1 MAELKVNE
9 PFKKHMDKKSFQ
21 GRAESAV
28 WKKYVTERCDL
39 RAVLDVM
46 DNINAADISP
56 KQKSALMQRILDF
69 AQNLSSHIYYG
80 RVKVPD
86 SIDNE
91 TIKEFNLRTQHSAY
105 QKYHWK
111 KHYGEPAHGD
121 GYWDENNNFIEVHH
135 HTSRRTDSK
144 APEDV
149 VIRGGGTNP
158 RWHPIPLKPTTI
170 TPTPVNP
177 HDNIIPVVPPS
188 PGTNEGN
195 TTTGETGV
203 GNTGISGT
211 EKEKRA
217 DEKKKRRRIGA
228 FLIPLIAAG
237 ILAEEC
243 QTQETIIKDAQ
254 TNNTEDVIP
263 ATQQFNE
270 TESTYL
276 QYTTTKGKAMLTK
289 QGIENSD
296 VVYDNFVNNID
307 QMPQAIKDLVTK
319 YNMGTAKDSQLGI
332 DITNNPQV
340 TATTLILMAES
351 YPNIASII
359 HNQIQNPGSEISQ
372 VQLSLL
378 NCKCKMA
385 EQAHRQHNGV
395 DENNHISDIDYGLYG
410 ANKNTGPS
418 VKFKTEE
425 AAKNYTYLVK
435 DVFDYGNTA
444 GY

>member
-9 PFKKHMDKKSFQ
+9 SFKKYIEKKSFQ
-21 GRAESAV
+21 GKAESAV

-39 RAVLDVM
+39 KAVLDVM
-46 DNINAADISP
+46 DGINAADISP

-69 AQNLSSHIYYG
+69 AQVLSSQIYRG
-80 RVKVPD
+80 EVKVPD

-111 KHYGEPAHGD
+111 RHYGEPAHGD
-121 GYWDENNNFIEVHH
+121 GYWDENNKFVEFRHY
-135 HTSRRTDSK
+135 TSRRTDSK

-149 VIRGGGTNP
+149 VIRGGGSNP

-177 HDNIIPVVPPS
+177 HDKIIPVVPPS

-203 GNTGISGT
+203 GGTGTSGT
-211 EKEKRA
+211 EKEKGA

-237 ILAEEC
+237 ILAKEC
-243 QTQETIIKDAQ
+243 QPQETIIKDAQ
-254 TNNTEDVIP
+254 TDNIENVIT
-263 ATQQFNE
+263 ATPQFNE
-270 TESTYL
+270 TESAYL
-276 QYTTTKGKAMLTK
+276 KYTAQKGKAMLNK
-289 QGIENSD
+289 QGVENAD

-307 QMPQAIKDLVTK
+307 KMPKELQDLVSK
-319 YNMGTAKDSQLGI
+319 YNMGTATDGKDI
-332 DITNNPQV
+332 NIFDNPQV

-351 YPNIASII
+351 YPNIAPII
-359 HNQIQNPGSEISQ
+359 HNQIQNPGAEISP
-372 VQLSLL
+372 VQISSI
-378 NCKCKMA
+378 NSRCKLA
-385 EQAHRQHNGV
+385 EHAHKINDGAVNANR
-395 DENNHISDIDYGLYG
+395 ISTIDYGLYG
-410 ANKNTGPS
+410 AKDQTGPS
-418 VKFKTEE
+418 VKFSSQKEILDY
-425 AAKNYTYLVK
+425 NDVVK
-435 DVFDYGNTA
+435 DVFQNNQSSRY
-444 GY
+444 